1 MFETFDRMMFAG
13 LGALSMTRQRAE
25 EIFEECVKRGQ
36 TVQENKSRFIKDL
49 MDSAEK
55 TRQDFEKMLAEQVH
69 KGVAKMQVATQ
80 QDVQRLEQKLDALL
94 QKLG

>member
-1 MFETFDRMMFAG
+1 MFEAFDRMMFAG

-36 TVQENKSRFIKDL
+36 TVQENKSRFVKDL
-49 MDSAEK
+49 MDSAER
-55 TRQDFEKMLAEQVH
+55 TRQDFEKMVTEQVQ
-69 KGVAKMQVATQ
+69 KGVTKMQVATQ
-80 QDVQRLEQKLDALL
+80 QDIQRLEQKLDAIL

>member
-1 MFETFDRMMFAG
+1 MFETLDKVMFAG

-36 TVQENKSRFIKDL
+36 AVQQDKSRFVKDL

-55 TRQDFEKMLAEQVH
+55 TRADLEKMISEQVH
-69 KGVAKMQVATQ
+69 KAAAKLQVATQ
-80 QDVQRLEQKLDALL
+80 QDVQRLEKKLEEIL

>member
-1 MFETFDRMMFAG
+1 MFETLDKVMFAG

-36 TVQENKSRFIKDL
+36 AVQQDKSRFVKDL

-55 TRQDFEKMLAEQVH
+55 TRADLEKMISEQVH
-69 KGVAKMQVATQ
+69 KAAGKLHVANQ
-80 QDVQRLEQKLDALL
+80 QDVQRIEQKLDQIL

>member
-1 MFETFDRMMFAG
+1 MFETLDKMMFAG

-36 TVQENKSRFIKDL
+36 AVQQDKSRFVKDL

-55 TRQDFEKMLAEQVH
+55 TRADLEKMVSEQVQ
-69 KGVAKMQVATQ
+69 KAAAKLRVATQ
-80 QDVQRLEQKLDALL
+80 QDVERVEKKLDQIL